1 MMKTR
6 LSILAVVSLV
16 FATAAIAQE
25 RGGPRNQTFT
35 ERYGQQLGLTDT
47 QKTTIDDLDKKFQ
60 EKNATFLESY
70 AKTMAEYREA
80 RQANDT
86 AKVDALKP
94 KVDSLRTDMTKL
106 RTAHED
112 RIAATFTDAQKA
124 QWSKIKE
131 EREARMKERAQ
142 RQ

>member
-6 LSILAVVSLV
+6 LSIFTVACLV
-16 FATAAIAQE
+16 FATAAFAQE
-25 RGGPRNQTFT
+25 RGTQRNQTFT

-94 KVDSLRTDMTKL
+94 KVDSMRTEMMKI
-106 RTAHED
+106 RSAHED

>member
-1 MMKTR
+1 MMKIR
-6 LSILAVVSLV
+6 LSILAVACLV

-25 RGGPRNQTFT
+25 RGGQRNQTFT
-35 ERYGQQLGLTDT
+35 ERYGQQLNLTDT
-47 QKTTIDDLDKKFQ
+47 QKKQIDELDKKFQ
-60 EKNATFLESY
+60 EDNATFLESY
-70 AKTMAEYREA
+70 QKTMAEFREA

-94 KVDSLRTDMTKL
+94 KVDSMRTDMTKL

-112 RIAATFTDAQKA
+112 KIAATFTEDQKT
-124 QWSKIKE
+124 QWKKIKE

>member
-6 LSILAVVSLV
+6 LSILALACLVV
-16 FATAAIAQE
+16 ATAAFAQE
-25 RGGPRNQTFT
+25 RGRNQTFT
-35 ERYGQQLGLTDT
+35 ERYGQQLALTDT

-70 AKTMAEYREA
+70 QKTMAEFREA

-86 AKVDALKP
+86 AKIDALKP
-94 KVDSLRTDMTKL
+94 KVDSMRTEMTKI
-106 RTAHED
+106 RTAHEET
-112 RIAATFTDAQKA
+112 IAATFTDAQKA